1 MDREGRDNC
10 NKGQGC
16 DFKLSDGL
24 TEMVIVE
31 EEIDHDRE
39 QNRQISQSGGI
50 TGMFQGSKVGRGT
63 GH

>member
-1 MDREGRDNC
+1 
-10 NKGQGC
+10 
-16 DFKLSDGL
+16 
-24 TEMVIVE
+24 MVIFE